1 MLAPSEI
8 AERINNE
15 EEGDPNIQLED
26 EDVDE
31 YELDTNT
38 SEVENDEDEE
48 IRIQSGM
55 IFKVLTYFNY

>member
-15 EEGDPNIQLED
+15 EEGYPSIQLED

-38 SEVENDEDEE
+38 PEVENYEDEE
-48 IRIQSGM
+48 MREQSGM